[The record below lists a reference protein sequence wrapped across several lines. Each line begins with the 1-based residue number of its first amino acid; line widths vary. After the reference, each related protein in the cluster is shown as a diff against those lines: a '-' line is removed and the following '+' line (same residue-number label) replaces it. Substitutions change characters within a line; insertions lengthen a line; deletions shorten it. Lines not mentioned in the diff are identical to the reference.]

1 MVSDFRP
8 RESYQ
13 FFLQEAVELL
23 QSLEQGLLEIRGD
36 HSTQKIHNLMR
47 TAHSIK
53 GGAACVGLNHIK
65 KIAHDL
71 ENAFKILYQDGVE
84 IDFELEELLLQAYD
98 RLKSP
103 LLAEIHTGAT
113 EPEDAI
119 AKAEPVLQELAAKL
133 KAQSNQKR
141 IRDFPFAREIDQGI
155 DRLSVILSSPDE
167 TDILEALKAQFTIF
181 RSLAELSGIADF
193 LTIANSTLEQLENH
207 PESVISIGEK
217 ALADFRAAY
226 QVVTKIQKTNSDPV
240 RETEKVSSFVL
251 HSPTSTSLHNSPRN
265 VAEGTIDQRSEQ
277 KPQEL
282 EEACGEITSP
292 PCDLREDTSG
302 DPAREE
308 PTRGKGVN
316 RVNPSSRSEGTPL
329 GSPIQDVH
337 VSASYSDSQV
347 VESSSEKIPTTTN
360 NQTTDNQ
367 TFTDAKTTKDQL
379 IPENGQKLPSLALG
393 IRMDASRLELLHNL
407 VGELVTED
415 NRFLLQNQ
423 QNGETLA
430 SLNQWCNRF
439 KQLSQNLKRWADRLP
454 NDGWQSERVINE
466 ALSRNNSNT
475 QYLKT
480 SLQTILEE
488 LAQLGE
494 GLQDLA
500 FLEQGFEK
508 IRKTRQKTVK
518 KIQNNLLQASML
530 PIGEVLGQFPRT
542 VRDIAIRNNKQVK
555 LELQGEKT
563 LIDKAILEKLY
574 DPLVHLVRN
583 AIAHGIETPATR
595 LNLNKPS
602 QGKVAIAVCHQGNHT
617 YIEVKDDGRGI
628 DWQKIRESLVNKNIL
643 SVTEA
648 RNLPKSRLSEFLFD
662 SGFSTANTVST
673 LAGRG
678 MGLSAVKQQIQ
689 SLKGTINVKSK
700 LNVGTTFIIR
710 LPLTLTIVKL
720 LVFSIAGNLL
730 AIPVDSL
737 VSIVLA
743 DKQDI
748 QQEGDKQYYQW
759 QGQQVTICP
768 EALLSSYRYPRTVD
782 PSKPLCGK
790 DWQDSHKIPLLLLSN
805 GTEIV
810 ALRIEQILMEQDL
823 VIKPFERAIAP
834 PASLIGC
841 TVLGDGRL
849 IPVLNSV
856 AVVDKWL
863 QFSEG
868 NIFLPPALNIPT
880 LPTILVVD
888 DSLTIR
894 QTLSTTLRKAGYRVI
909 QCRDGIE
916 GVEKLKREEHIQA
929 VISDIE
935 MPRMNGLEFL
945 SRTRQLRGTSLPVI
959 MLTSRISSKY
969 RQLAQNLGATRYLT
983 KPFVD
988 RELLDALEEC
998 LGRVG

>member
-23 QSLEQGLLEIRGD
+23 QSLEQGLLELRDD

-71 ENAFKILYQDGVE
+71 ENAFKILYQDGIE

-103 LLAEIHTGAT
+103 LMAEIHTGETDPEAT
-113 EPEDAI
+113 I
-119 AKAEPVLQELAAKL
+119 AKAQPVLQQLEAKL
-133 KAQSNQKR
+133 KAQSSYKK
-141 IRDFPFAREIDQGI
+141 ITDFPFAREIDQGL
-155 DRLSVILSSPDE
+155 DRLSLILSSPDE
-167 TDILEALKAQFTIF
+167 TDILQALKVQFTIF
-181 RSLAELSGIADF
+181 RGLAEVSGIADF
-193 LTIANSTLEQLENH
+193 LTIADSTLEQLNNN
-207 PESVISIGEK
+207 PNSVITIGEN
-217 ALADFRAAY
+217 ALAQFRATYEAI
-226 QVVTKIQKTNSDPV
+226 TKIQKTNFDPQSK
-240 RETEKVSSFVL
+240 EKTTSSLVL
-251 HSPTSTSLHNSPRN
+251 HSELSSSLS
-265 VAEGTIDQRSEQ
+265 S
-277 KPQEL
+277 KPE
-282 EEACGEITSP
+282 
-292 PCDLREDTSG
+292 
-302 DPAREE
+302 
-308 PTRGKGVN
+308 
-316 RVNPSSRSEGTPL
+316 
-329 GSPIQDVH
+329 
-337 VSASYSDSQV
+337 
-347 VESSSEKIPTTTN
+347 SEKIPEDIIDSQIIKSTLDKITTTTN
-360 NQTTDNQ
+360 NQNTDYK
-367 TFTDAKTTKDQL
+367 TFADYKSTRDQL
-379 IPENGQKLPSLALG
+379 IPDPNQQLPSLALG
-393 IRMDASRLELLHNL
+393 IRMDTSRLELLHNL
-407 VGELVTED
+407 VGELVTQD

-430 SLNQWCNRF
+430 SLGQWYNRF
-439 KQLSQNLKRWADRLP
+439 KQLSQNLKLWADRLP
-454 NDGWQSERVINE
+454 NDTWQSERVSKE
-466 ALSRNNSNT
+466 TSSRNTSNT
-475 QYLKT
+475 QHLKS

-494 GLQDLA
+494 GLQDLT
-500 FLEQGFEK
+500 FLEQSFEK

-530 PIGEVLGQFPRT
+530 PIRELLNQFPRT
-542 VRDIAIRNNKQVK
+542 VRDISIQSQKKVK
-555 LELQGEKT
+555 LEFQGEKT

-574 DPLVHLVRN
+574 DPLVHLIRN
-583 AIAHGIETPATR
+583 AIAHGIETPEAR
-595 LNLNKPS
+595 INLNKSP
-602 QGKVAIAVCHQGNHT
+602 QGKIAIAVCHQGNHT
-617 YIEVKDDGRGI
+617 YIEIKDDGRGI
-628 DWQKIRESLVNKNIL
+628 DWQKIRESLVRNNIL
-643 SVTEA
+643 SLNEA
-648 RNLPKSRLSEFLFD
+648 NNLPKSRLSEFLFD
-662 SGFSTANTVST
+662 SGFSTANSVST

-678 MGLSAVKQQIQ
+678 MGLSAVKRQIQ
-689 SLKGTINVKSK
+689 SLKGTISVKSK

-737 VSIVLA
+737 VAIVLA

-748 QQEGDKQYYQW
+748 QTEGDKQYYQW
-759 QGQQVTICP
+759 QGQRVTICP
-768 EALLSSYRYPRTVD
+768 EALLSSYHYPRTVD

-790 DWQDSHKIPLLLLSN
+790 DWQNSHKIPLLLLSD

-810 ALRIEQILMEQDL
+810 ALRIEKILMEQDL
-823 VIKPFERAIAP
+823 VIKPFGRAIAFP
-834 PASLIGC
+834 TSLIGC
-841 TVLGDGRL
+841 TLLGDGRL
-849 IPVLNSV
+849 IPVLNGV

-868 NIFLPPALNIPT
+868 NVSIPPVLNIPT
-880 LPTILVVD
+880 LPTILIVD

-916 GVEKLKREEHIQA
+916 GVEQLKRGEHIQA

-959 MLTSRISSKY
+959 MLTSRISGKY
-969 RQLAQNLGATRYLT
+969 RELAENLGATRYLT

-988 RELLDALEEC
+988 RELLNALEEC
-998 LGRVG
+998 LGRSSYSS

>member
-23 QSLEQGLLEIRGD
+23 QSLEQGLLELPEDR
-36 HSTQKIHNLMR
+36 STQKIHNLMR

-65 KIAHDL
+65 RIAHDL
-71 ENAFKILYQDGVE
+71 ENAFKILYQDGIE

-103 LLAEIHTGAT
+103 LIAEIHSEAT
-113 EPEDAI
+113 DPEITI
-119 AKAEPVLQELAAKL
+119 AQAKPVLERLEAKL
-133 KAQSNQKR
+133 KSQSSHKKV
-141 IRDFPFAREIDQGI
+141 IDFPFSREISQGLE
-155 DRLSVILSSPDE
+155 RLEIILSGTNTTE
-167 TDILEALKAQFTIF
+167 VLEALKVQFTIF
-181 RSLAELSGIADF
+181 RGLAEVSGVADF
-193 LTIANSTLEQLENH
+193 LTIANKTLEQLKNH
-207 PESVISIGEK
+207 PNSAITVGEN
-217 ALADFRAAY
+217 ALQEFRATYEAI
-226 QVVTKIQKTNSDPV
+226 TKIQKTNSD
-240 RETEKVSSFVL
+240 RERRSTGSLILSSE
-251 HSPTSTSLHNSPRN
+251 SRSSITNTSNNIKEEDIIESQIIESTS
-265 VAEGTIDQRSEQ
+265 E
-277 KPQEL
+277 KPS
-282 EEACGEITSP
+282 ITSNHKDT
-292 PCDLREDTSG
+292 DL
-302 DPAREE
+302 
-308 PTRGKGVN
+308 K
-316 RVNPSSRSEGTPL
+316 
-329 GSPIQDVH
+329 
-337 VSASYSDSQV
+337 
-347 VESSSEKIPTTTN
+347 
-360 NQTTDNQ
+360 
-367 TFTDAKTTKDQL
+367 TFADYKSTKDQL
-379 IPENGQKLPSLALG
+379 ISNSEQQLPSLALG
-393 IRMDASRLELLHNL
+393 IRMDSSRLELLHNL
-407 VGELVTED
+407 VGELVTQD

-430 SLNQWCNRF
+430 SLSQWYNRF
-439 KQLSQNLKRWADRLP
+439 KQLSQNLKLWADRLP
-454 NDGWQSERVINE
+454 NDAWQSERVRNE
-466 ALSRNNSNT
+466 SLSNT

-480 SLQTILEE
+480 SIQTILEE

-494 GLQDLA
+494 GIQDLT
-500 FLEQGFEK
+500 FLEQSFEK

-518 KIQNNLLQASML
+518 KVQNNLLQASML
-530 PIGEVLGQFPRT
+530 PIRELLNQFPRT
-542 VRDIAIRNNKQVK
+542 IRDIAIQTNKKVR

-574 DPLVHLVRN
+574 DPLVHIIRN
-583 AIAHGIETPATR
+583 AIAHGIETPEAR
-595 LNLNKPS
+595 INLDKSP
-602 QGKVAIAVCHQGNHT
+602 QGKVAISVCHQGNHT
-617 YIEVKDDGRGI
+617 YIEIKDDGRGI
-628 DWQKIRESLVNKNIL
+628 DWQKIRESLVTNNIL
-643 SVTEA
+643 SVNEA
-648 RNLPKSRLSEFLFD
+648 NNLPKSRLSEFLFN
-662 SGFSTANTVST
+662 SGFSTANTVNT

-678 MGLSAVKQQIQ
+678 MGLSAVKRQIQ
-689 SLKGTINVKSK
+689 SLKGTISVKSK

-737 VSIVLA
+737 VSIALA

-748 QQEGDKQYYQW
+748 QVEGDKQYYQW
-759 QGQQVTICP
+759 QGQQITICP

-782 PSKPLCGK
+782 SSKPLCGK
-790 DWQDSHKIPLLLLSN
+790 DWQNSYKIPLLLISD
-805 GTEIV
+805 GTEII
-810 ALRIEQILMEQDL
+810 ALKIEQILMEQDL
-823 VIKPFERAIAP
+823 VIKQFDRAIAP
-834 PASLIGC
+834 PPSLIGC
-841 TVLGDGRL
+841 TLLGDGRL

-868 NIFLPPALNIPT
+868 NVFIPPALNIPT
-880 LPTILVVD
+880 LPTILIVD

-909 QCRDGIE
+909 QCRDGLEGIE
-916 GVEKLKREEHIQA
+916 QLKQGEHIQA

-959 MLTSRISSKY
+959 MLTSRISRKY
-969 RQLAQNLGATRYLT
+969 RQLAKNLGATRYLT

-998 LGRVG
+998 LGRASYSN

>member
-23 QSLEQGLLEIRGD
+23 QSLEQGLLELRED
-36 HSTQKIHNLMR
+36 RSTQKIHNLMR

-65 KIAHDL
+65 QIAHDL
-71 ENAFKILYQDGVE
+71 ENAFTTLYEEVIE
-84 IDFELEELLLQAYD
+84 IDFELEELLLQGYD

-103 LLAEIHTGAT
+103 LLAEIHTGGSD
-113 EPEDAI
+113 PEDAI
-119 AKAEPVLQELAAKL
+119 AKADSVFQELTAKL
-133 KAQSNQKR
+133 QAQPTNHQGVAN
-141 IRDFPFAREIDQGI
+141 FPFAREIDQGLE
-155 DRLSVILSSPDE
+155 RLAVILSSPDE

-181 RSLAELSGIADF
+181 RGLAQLSGVEDF
-193 LTIANSTLEQLENH
+193 VTIANDTLKQLHNH

-217 ALADFRAAY
+217 ALGDFRTTY
-226 QVVTKIQKTNSDPV
+226 QAITEIQTTNSHIIT
-240 RETEKVSSFVL
+240 EQEKVTSLVL
-251 HSPTSTSLHNSPRN
+251 HS
-265 VAEGTIDQRSEQ
+265 E
-277 KPQEL
+277 
-282 EEACGEITSP
+282 
-292 PCDLREDTSG
+292 
-302 DPAREE
+302 
-308 PTRGKGVN
+308 
-316 RVNPSSRSEGTPL
+316 
-329 GSPIQDVH
+329 
-337 VSASYSDSQV
+337 VSASISTASEDIKEDIIDSQV
-347 VESSSEKIPTTTN
+347 IKSSLAKIPTENN
-360 NQTTDNQ
+360 NQTFNKDTVTDS
-367 TFTDAKTTKDQL
+367 KSTKDQL
-379 IPENGQKLPSLALG
+379 IPDKGQKIPSLALG

-423 QNGETLA
+423 QHGETLA
-430 SLNQWCNRF
+430 SLSQWYNRF
-439 KQLSQNLKRWADRLP
+439 KQLNQNLKLWAERLP
-454 NDGWQSERVINE
+454 NDRWQSEGIRSE
-466 ALSRNNSNT
+466 ALSNNSNT

-480 SLQTILEE
+480 SLQNILEE

-500 FLEQGFEK
+500 FLDRGFEK
-508 IRKTRQKTVK
+508 IRKSRQKTVK
-518 KIQNNLLQASML
+518 KIQNNLMQASML
-530 PIGEVLGQFPRT
+530 PIGDLLVQFPRT
-542 VRDIAIRNNKQVK
+542 VRDIAIRSNKQVK
-555 LELQGEKT
+555 LELQGENT

-583 AIAHGIETPATR
+583 AIAHGIETPEIR
-595 LNLNKPS
+595 QSLNKPS
-602 QGKVAIAVCHQGNHT
+602 QGKVTICVCHQGNHT
-617 YIEVKDDGRGI
+617 YIEIKDDGKGI
-628 DWQKIRESLVNKNIL
+628 DWQKIRESLVTKNLL
-643 SVTEA
+643 STTEA

-662 SGFSTANTVST
+662 SGFSTADALSS

-678 MGLSAVKQQIQ
+678 MGLSAVKYQIE
-689 SLKGTINVKSK
+689 SLKGTITVKSQ
-700 LNVGTTFIIR
+700 LNIGTTFMIR

-748 QQEGDKQYYQW
+748 HQEKDKQYYQW

-768 EALLSSYRYPRTVD
+768 EVLLSSYRYPRTVD
-782 PSKPLCGK
+782 PSKPLSGK
-790 DWQDSHKIPLLLLSN
+790 DWQNSHKIPLLLLSN
-805 GTEIV
+805 NTEIV

-823 VIKPFERAIAP
+823 VIKPFDGAITP
-834 PASLIGC
+834 PPSLIGC
-841 TVLGDGRL
+841 TLLGDGRI

-856 AVVDKWL
+856 ALVDKWL
-863 QFSEG
+863 HFSEG
-868 NIFLPPALNIPT
+868 NVFIPPALNIPT
-880 LPTILVVD
+880 LPTVLIVD

-894 QTLSTTLRKAGYRVI
+894 QTLSTSLRKAGYRVI

-916 GVEKLKREEHIQA
+916 GVEQLKQGEHIQA

-945 SRTRQLRGTSLPVI
+945 SRTRQLRGAYLPVI

-998 LGRVG
+998 LGRSCYSKLN

>member
-23 QSLEQGLLEIRGD
+23 QSLEQGLLEIRED

-103 LLAEIHTGAT
+103 LLAEIHQGAI

-133 KAQSNQKR
+133 KAQSNKKR
-141 IRDFPFAREIDQGI
+141 IRDFPFAREISQGI

-193 LTIANSTLEQLENH
+193 LTIANATLEQLENH

-217 ALADFRAAY
+217 ALADFHAAY
-226 QVVTKIQKTNSDPV
+226 QVVTKIQKTHSDPV
-240 RETEKVSSFVL
+240 SETEKVSSFVL
-251 HSPTSTSLHNSPRN
+251 HSATSNSLHNSPRN
-265 VAEGTIDQRSEQ
+265 VAEGIIDRQSDQE
-277 KPQEL
+277 PQEL
-282 EEACGEITSP
+282 EEACSEASSP
-292 PCDLREDTSG
+292 LSDLLEDRSS
-302 DPAREE
+302 DR
-308 PTRGKGVN
+308 
-316 RVNPSSRSEGTPL
+316 SRSEGTPL
-329 GSPIQDVH
+329 ISPIQEVR
-337 VSASYSDSQV
+337 VSASYSNSQV
-347 VESSSEKIPTTTN
+347 VESSSGKIPTTTN

-393 IRMDASRLELLHNL
+393 IRINASRLELLHNL

-430 SLNQWCNRF
+430 SLNQWYNRF

-454 NDGWQSERVINE
+454 NDGWQSELVINE
-466 ALSRNNSNT
+466 ALFRNNSNT
-475 QYLKT
+475 QYLKA
-480 SLQTILEE
+480 SLQNILEE

-500 FLEQGFEK
+500 FLEQSFEK
-508 IRKTRQKTVK
+508 IRKNRQKTAK

-530 PIGEVLGQFPRT
+530 PIGELLCQFPRT
-542 VRDIAIRNNKQVK
+542 VRDMAIRNNKQVK
-555 LELQGEKT
+555 LELQGKKT

-574 DPLVHLVRN
+574 DPLVHLLRN
-583 AIAHGIETPATR
+583 AIAHGIETPEIR
-595 LNLNKPS
+595 HSLNKPP
-602 QGKVAIAVCHQGNHT
+602 QGKVVISVCHQGNHT

-628 DWQKIRESLVNKNIL
+628 DWQKIRESLINKNIL

-662 SGFSTANTVST
+662 SGFSTANKVST

-689 SLKGTINVKSK
+689 SLKGTITVKSK

-737 VSIVLA
+737 ASIVLA
-743 DKQDI
+743 DKKDI
-748 QQEGDKQYYQW
+748 QREADQKYYQW

-768 EALLSSYRYPRTVD
+768 ETLLSSYRYPRTVD

-823 VIKPFERAIAP
+823 VIKPFEQAIAP

-841 TVLGDGRL
+841 TLLGDGRL

-868 NIFLPPALNIPT
+868 NIFLPPALNLPT

-916 GVEKLKREEHIQA
+916 GVEKLKREEYIQA

-959 MLTSRISSKY
+959 MLTSRISNKY
-969 RQLAQNLGATRYLT
+969 RQIAQNLGATRYLT

-998 LGRVG
+998 LGRVGKVRLSGYDC